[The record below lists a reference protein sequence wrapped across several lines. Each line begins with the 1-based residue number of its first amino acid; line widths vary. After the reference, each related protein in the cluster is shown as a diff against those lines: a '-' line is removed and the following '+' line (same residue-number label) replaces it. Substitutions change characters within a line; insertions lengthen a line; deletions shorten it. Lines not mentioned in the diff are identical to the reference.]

1 MVTRYYKYL
10 CNSYLSLRQEIFM
23 SIYLFWV
30 PRLQTENTMMNKTD
44 LPPKPN
50 YSSWCM
56 FLNVLSLIFI
66 LLMNSINLKK
76 ELDYGEQAYITL
88 LLKWERGHFADL
100 YCLLNKLEKKKKKP
114 SQCRWTLQTNSILSD
129 IAHSHCRQSCSRRAL
144 MCPSSKSVS
153 SPGKPLFFP
162 VTHLVGWDSSLS

>member
-1 MVTRYYKYL
+1 
-10 CNSYLSLRQEIFM
+10 M

-66 LLMNSINLKK
+66 LLMNSINPKK

-100 YCLLNKLEKKKKKP
+100 YCLLNKLGKKKNP
-114 SQCRWTLQTNSILSD
+114 ANVDELFRQTQFYLTLPIATVGSPALGGHSCAHPLSLYPHLENLCSFQWLILLAG
-129 IAHSHCRQSCSRRAL
+129 ILQ
-144 MCPSSKSVS
+144 
-153 SPGKPLFFP
+153 GFFSF
-162 VTHLVGWDSSLS
+162 LKASLNCCTCKT